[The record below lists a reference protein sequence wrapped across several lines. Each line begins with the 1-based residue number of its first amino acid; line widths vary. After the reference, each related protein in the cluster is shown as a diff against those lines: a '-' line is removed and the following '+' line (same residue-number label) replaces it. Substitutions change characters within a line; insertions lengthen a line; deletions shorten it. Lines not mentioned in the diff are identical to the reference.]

1 MKVTCLHCIAIFVCL
16 MLIRI
21 LCHNFNPKWSSY
33 FLLLLYINYNYKAL
47 RTLRAH
53 LLFRFWTF
61 SLCVHCKRKTNQK
74 FHGIKKNFVDFQ
86 NFQESNFVK
95 GKFLKIR
102 SSLNFPAGVTWGPTK
117 VLSPIRFS
125 RLLKTNDSQS
135 KYIYRYTMINI

>member
-21 LCHNFNPKWSSY
+21 LSHNFNPKWSSY

-86 NFQESNFVK
+86 NFQESNFVT

-102 SSLNFPAGVTWGPTK
+102 SSLNFPWSHVRSHKSFKPD
-117 VLSPIRFS
+117 RFS

-135 KYIYRYTMINI
+135 KYIYRYTMIII

>member
-33 FLLLLYINYNYKAL
+33 FLLLLYINYNYKAF
-47 RTLRAH
+47 RALRAH

-74 FHGIKKNFVDFQ
+74 FHGIKK
-86 NFQESNFVK
+86 
-95 GKFLKIR
+95 KFRGFSK
-102 SSLNFPAGVTWGPTK
+102 
-117 VLSPIRFS
+117 FS
-125 RLLKTNDSQS
+125 RIEFCHRKVFENSIILKLSSWGHVRSHKSFKPDSVQPFIENKRQS
-135 KYIYRYTMINI
+135 IKVYI